1 MLTHR
6 ISLCLCFSFFIDAFL
21 SKNNNIYFFM
31 FMAMEVN
38 LGLGETLKVS
48 YTGGT
53 QLQFY
58 VGCWGVIEGQMYI
71 AVMST
76 HFTSQVTY
84 SPS

>member
-1 MLTHR
+1 MFMFFFFHR
-6 ISLCLCFSFFIDAFL
+6 CFSKQ
-21 SKNNNIYFFM
+21 KNIIIFFM

-38 LGLGETLKVS
+38 LGLAETLKVS

-53 QLQFY
+53 QLQFH

>member
-1 MLTHR
+1 
-6 ISLCLCFSFFIDAFL
+6 
-21 SKNNNIYFFM
+21 M

-38 LGLGETLKVS
+38 LGLAETLKVS
-48 YTGGT
+48 YTEGT
-53 QLQFY
+53 QLQFH

-84 SPS
+84 SPSWSYMYRPVKLKFNYIFTIWDILI